1 MPSSKALLAT
11 ALAKAN
17 TAVQLDNTQSHDF
30 ALKYY
35 GETCVLL
42 SQLVKRASREED
54 KQKLRV
60 IRRTYL
66 ERIEQLGG
74 VTSDDS

>member
-1 MPSSKALLAT
+1 MPSSKAMLAT

-17 TAVQLDNTQSHDF
+17 TAVQLDNTQSHEF

-66 ERIEQLGG
+66 QRIEQLGG
-74 VTSDDS
+74 VTSDDP